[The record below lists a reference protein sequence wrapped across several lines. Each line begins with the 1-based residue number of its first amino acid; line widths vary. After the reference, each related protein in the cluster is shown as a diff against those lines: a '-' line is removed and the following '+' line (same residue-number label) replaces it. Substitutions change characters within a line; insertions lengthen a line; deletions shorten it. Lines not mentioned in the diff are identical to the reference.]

1 MSEVV
6 ILGTDDNR
14 TNRLYDALSEVIYS
28 DQAAGMTIA
37 SIIGVLQILAV
48 DIQIAHMNNT
58 E

>member
-1 MSEVV
+1 MAEVIV
-6 ILGTDDNR
+6 LGTEDNR
-14 TNRLYDALSEVIYS
+14 TNQLYDSLAEIIYS

-37 SIIGVLQILAV
+37 NIVGVLQILAV